1 MHQRVA
7 LVHKTF
13 SIISNT
19 LYRLYVFI
27 RIFFFSLRSL
37 LFSFVVCYYFCNIAP
52 HDFCSLR
59 CVAMGQFFRETN
71 EFELNIAKNG
81 EKVSGAE
88 PLPRSMTKTS
98 LKMQS
103 PRGE

>member
-1 MHQRVA
+1 
-7 LVHKTF
+7 
-13 SIISNT
+13 
-19 LYRLYVFI
+19 
-27 RIFFFSLRSL
+27 
-37 LFSFVVCYYFCNIAP
+37 
-52 HDFCSLR
+52 
-59 CVAMGQFFRETN
+59 MGQFFRETN